1 MAYLTLALEEID
13 MNCAYLARP
22 TPNTVLQRGE
32 FRRLYYSNS
41 ILTLS
46 GIYLLLDCKLTREA
60 KERSSISY
68 VVHCDKK
75 WLPTIENIESSL
87 LKQIPSCRAKP
98 RLHENLSGG
107 VLKFSERPP
116 FKDVCKVIVKISGV
130 WSTERECGLTY
141 KLMPAC

>member
-1 MAYLTLALEEID
+1 MAYLTLELDEID

-41 ILTLS
+41 NLTLS
-46 GIYLLLDCKLTREA
+46 GIYLLINCKLT
-60 KERSSISY
+60 KDPIERSNMGY
-68 VVHCDKK
+68 AVHCDKE
-75 WLPTIENIESSL
+75 WLPTIKDLETNL
-87 LKQIPSCRAKP
+87 LGQVPDCKAKP

-107 VLKFSERPP
+107 ILKFSERPP
-116 FKDVCKVIVKISGV
+116 LKNVGKIIVKISGV
-130 WSTERECGLTY
+130 WTTERECGLTY